1 MLSHDLIHLLSAI
14 FALEY
19 TGLHNLLIVLVLA
32 FIVQKVM
39 LSWFQCQIATSFQR
53 SVFLLIRKIDG
64 SR

>member
-19 TGLHNLLIVLVLA
+19 TVLHNLLVVLSCA
-32 FIVQKVM
+32 FILQKVM
-39 LSWFQCQIATSFQR
+39 LSDVRGPPATRFHR
-53 SVFLLIRKIDG
+53 SVCLLVRKING